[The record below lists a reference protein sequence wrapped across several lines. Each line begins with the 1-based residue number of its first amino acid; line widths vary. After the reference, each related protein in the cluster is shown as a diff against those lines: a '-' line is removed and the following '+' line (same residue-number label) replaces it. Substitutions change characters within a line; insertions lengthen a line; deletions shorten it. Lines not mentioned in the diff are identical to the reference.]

1 MRGFH
6 AVKKSNLTAQSGL
19 ISKDL
24 RRRKGLTLDQIADAA
39 ELSKGHLS
47 RFERGEKALSVASML
62 RLAQALNTTV
72 GRLLGE
78 EFDKDGIRVVKAKDA
93 SSVSVNNETDS
104 YIYRT
109 LSGPESAEQVHTSIV
124 MNIPENGTQTSE
136 SFHGGRELL
145 YVLSGGIR
153 VELADQIIELDRGD
167 YLEFPGH
174 IPHSI
179 VNLANPSSILL
190 IIINADHLKRKNMT

>member
-1 MRGFH
+1 M
-6 AVKKSNLTAQSGL
+6 KKSNLTAQSGL

-93 SSVSVNNETDS
+93 S
-104 YIYRT
+104 
-109 LSGPESAEQVHTSIV
+109 
-124 MNIPENGTQTSE
+124 
-136 SFHGGRELL
+136 
-145 YVLSGGIR
+145 
-153 VELADQIIELDRGD
+153 
-167 YLEFPGH
+167 
-174 IPHSI
+174 
-179 VNLANPSSILL
+179 
-190 IIINADHLKRKNMT
+190 